1 LREAPVRDVQAECPS
16 GRSLSMS
23 DTTDTTDTTDDL
35 PVADAN
41 VARLMVELVDRLA
54 DKPAFVRLDDAG
66 RTDQVITFARLH
78 QLVGAVAGGLRE
90 RGIGR
95 GSRVVV
101 FVPMSIELYVTLLA
115 VLRLGAVAT
124 FIEPWGGRKMIEQAA
139 QLVDADAFIGIPKS
153 FLLRLMS
160 PALRS
165 IDVAVTTGTRR
176 IPGTERFS
184 ELLATPATQHV
195 LDAARMQADEPA
207 LVTFTTGS
215 TGTPKG
221 TNRTHEILLAQ
232 HHALARQVPDADH
245 ARVWT
250 NLPVV
255 VLHNIGRGVETV
267 LPPDSIGQDPMPDPK
282 QFHRLVERSGAT
294 ILAVSPAPLGQ
305 LGRAPGR
312 APLMKVERVY
322 TGGGPVTP
330 ELLESARAVLPNAR
344 IVALYG
350 STEAEPIAHASAE
363 EVLTRRGAM
372 RAHGGIYVGRE
383 VEDVDLLVVRP
394 VRGPIELEAGTS
406 LQDWSV
412 VDGAPG
418 ELLVAGD
425 HVNREYWENPD
436 AVRENKVTDEHGRVW
451 HRTGDIAR
459 RAEDGGLWLLGRR
472 GAGFTMRGRRW
483 WALEIETPVTDLPEI
498 ERAAICMPKFTGSDR
513 EFKNATAVLAVE
525 PAQGFDRREA
535 SHATVRVLRDLG
547 VAAQIEVRS
556 LKKIPVDKRHATKI
570 DTASLQEKL
579 KPENQDDY

>member
-1 LREAPVRDVQAECPS
+1 MEPPDTPRGDV
-16 GRSLSMS
+16 
-23 DTTDTTDTTDDL
+23 

-41 VARLMVELVDRLA
+41 VARLMVELVDRVA
-54 DKPAFVRLDDAG
+54 DRRAFVRLDDSG
-66 RTDQVITFARLH
+66 RTDQVVTFAHLH
-78 QLVGAVAGGLRE
+78 RLVGAVAGGLRE

-124 FIEPWGGRKMIEQAA
+124 FIEPWGGRRMIEQAA

-153 FLLRLMS
+153 FLLRVMS
-160 PALRS
+160 PALRG
-165 IDVAVTTGTRR
+165 IDVAIATGTRKV
-176 IPGTERFS
+176 PGADRFTD
-184 ELLATPATQHV
+184 LLATPQHLHV
-195 LDAARMQADEPA
+195 LDSARMEPDEPA

-232 HHALARQVPDADH
+232 HHALARQVPDAEH

-255 VLHNIGRGVETV
+255 VLHDLGRGVETV
-267 LPPDSIGQDPMPDPK
+267 LPPDRIGQDPMPDPK
-282 QFHRLVERSGAT
+282 RFHQLVSRSGAT
-294 ILAVSPAPLGQ
+294 ILALSPAPLGQ

-312 APLMKVERVY
+312 TPIATVERVY

-330 ELLESARAVLPNAR
+330 QLLELAKAVLPNAR
-344 IVALYG
+344 ITALYG

-363 EVLTRRGAM
+363 EVLARRGAM
-372 RAHGGIYVGRE
+372 RAHGGIYVGHD
-383 VEDVDLLVVRP
+383 VDDVDLLVVRP
-394 VRGPIELEAGTS
+394 ERGPIVLEPGTS
-406 LQDWSV
+406 LEDWAV
-412 VDGAPG
+412 ARGAPG
-418 ELLVAGD
+418 EVLVAGD
-425 HVNREYWENPD
+425 HVNREYWRNPE

-459 RAEDGGLWLLGRR
+459 RDQEGGLWLLGRR
-472 GAGFTMRGRRW
+472 GGGFTMKGRRW
-483 WALEIETPVTDLPEI
+483 WSLEIETPVTDLPEV
-498 ERAAICMPKFTGSDR
+498 ERAAICMPRFTGADR

-525 PAQGFDRREA
+525 PADGFDRRDA
-535 SHATVRVLRDLG
+535 TDATVRVLRELG
-547 VAAQIEVRS
+547 VAAQVEVRS
-556 LKKIPVDKRHATKI
+556 LKRIPVDKRHATKI
-570 DTASLQEKL
+570 DTAALQEKL

>member
-1 LREAPVRDVQAECPS
+1 MTPADEH
-16 GRSLSMS
+16 
-23 DTTDTTDTTDDL
+23 DTTTDL
-35 PVADAN
+35 AAPDAN
-41 VARLMVELVDRLA
+41 VARLMVDLVDRVA
-54 DKPAFVRLDDAG
+54 DKPAFIRLDEQG

-139 QLVDADAFIGIPKS
+139 KLVDADAFIGIPKS
-153 FLLRLMS
+153 FVLRLMS
-160 PALRS
+160 PALRG
-165 IDVAVTTGTRR
+165 IDVAITTGSRR
-176 IPGTERFS
+176 IPGAERFS
-184 ELLATPATQHV
+184 DLLATPRFQHV
-195 LDAARMQADEPA
+195 LDSERMGADEPA

-232 HHALARQVPDADH
+232 HHALARQVPDAEH

-267 LPPDSIGQDPMPDPK
+267 LPPDKVGQDPMPDPK
-282 QFHRLVERSGAT
+282 QFHNLVEQSGAT
-294 ILAVSPAPLGQ
+294 ILALSPAPLGQ

-312 APLMKVERVY
+312 APLTKVERVY

-330 ELLESARAVLPNAR
+330 ELLDAARAVLPNAQ
-344 IVALYG
+344 ITALYG
-350 STEAEPIAHASAE
+350 STEAEPIAHATAE
-363 EVLTRRGAM
+363 EVLARRGAM

-383 VEDVDLLVVRP
+383 VDDVDLLIVRP
-394 VRGPIELEAGTS
+394 ERGAIELEQGTS
-406 LQDWSV
+406 LQDWAV

-418 ELLVAGD
+418 EVLVAGD
-425 HVNREYWENPD
+425 HVNREYWRNPQ
-436 AVRENKVTDEHGRVW
+436 AVRENKVVDENGRVW

-472 GAGFTMRGRRW
+472 GGGFTMKGRRW
-483 WALEIETPVTDLPEI
+483 WSLEIETPVTDLPEV

-525 PAQGFDRREA
+525 PAQGFDRRDA
-535 SHATVRVLRDLG
+535 TAATVRVLADLG
-547 VAAQIEVRS
+547 LAAHIEVRS

-570 DTASLQEKL
+570 DVAALQEQL
-579 KPENQDDY
+579 KPENREDY

>member
-1 LREAPVRDVQAECPS
+1 
-16 GRSLSMS
+16 M
-23 DTTDTTDTTDDL
+23 TDFTPPTDPMPL
-35 PVADAN
+35 ADAN
-41 VARLMVELVDRLA
+41 VARLMVELIDRLA
-54 DKPAFVRLDDAG
+54 DHRAFVRLDDHG
-66 RTDQVITFARLH
+66 RSDQVITFARLH

-124 FIEPWGGRKMIEQAA
+124 FIEPWGGRQMIEQAA
-139 QLVDADAFIGIPKS
+139 KLVDADAFIGIPKS

-160 PALRS
+160 PTLRG
-165 IDVAVTTGTRR
+165 IDVAVSTGSRR
-176 IPGTERFS
+176 IPGAQRFS
-184 ELLATPATQHV
+184 DLLATPAHQHV
-195 LDAARMQADEPA
+195 LEAARMNADDPA

-215 TGTPKG
+215 TGIPKG

-232 HHALARQVPDADH
+232 HHALARQVPDAEH

-267 LPPDSIGQDPMPDPK
+267 LPPDSIGQDPMPNPK
-282 QFHRLVERSGAT
+282 HFHQLVQCSGAT
-294 ILAVSPAPLGQ
+294 VLAVSPAPLGQ

-312 APLMKVERVY
+312 VPLPGIERVY
-322 TGGGPVTP
+322 TGGGPITP
-330 ELLESARAVLPNAR
+330 ELLESAMAVLPNAQ
-344 IVALYG
+344 ITALYG

-363 EVLTRRGAM
+363 QVLSHRDAM
-372 RAHGGIYVGRE
+372 RTHGGIFVGRE
-383 VEDVDLLVVRP
+383 VEDVDLLIVRP
-394 VRGPIELEAGTS
+394 RREPITLEPGTS
-406 LQDWSV
+406 LLDWTV
-412 VDGAPG
+412 ADGAPG

-425 HVNREYWENPD
+425 HVNREYWKNPD

-459 RAEDGGLWLLGRR
+459 RDENGNLWLLGRR
-472 GAGFTMRGRRW
+472 GSGFTMKGRRW
-483 WALEIETPVTDLPEI
+483 WSLEIETPVTNLPEV
-498 ERAAICMPKFTGSDR
+498 ERAAICMPKFTGADR

-525 PAQGFDRREA
+525 PAAGFDRREA
-535 SHATVRVLRDLG
+535 SDATVRVLRELG
-547 VAAQIEVRS
+547 LAAQIEVRS
-556 LKKIPVDKRHATKI
+556 LKHIPVDRRHATKI
-570 DTASLQEKL
+570 DTAALQERL

>member
-1 LREAPVRDVQAECPS
+1 MAPDDPTQAS
-16 GRSLSMS
+16 
-23 DTTDTTDTTDDL
+23 DL

-41 VARLMVELVDRLA
+41 VARLMVELVDQVA
-54 DKPAFVRLDDAG
+54 DRPAFVKLEEQG
-66 RTDQVITFARLH
+66 RIDQVITFERLH
-78 QLVGAVAGGLRE
+78 RLVGAAAGGLRE

-139 QLVDADAFIGIPKS
+139 RLVDADAFIGIPKS
-153 FLLRLMS
+153 FLLRMMS
-160 PALRS
+160 PALRG
-165 IDVAVTTGTRR
+165 IDIAIATGTRKL
-176 IPGTERFS
+176 PGAERFGD
-184 ELLATPATQHV
+184 LLATPEHQHV
-195 LDAARMQADEPA
+195 LDSARMDADEPA

-232 HHALARQVPDADH
+232 HHSLARQVPDAEH

-267 LPPDSIGQDPMPDPK
+267 LPPDKVGQDPMPDPK
-282 QFHRLVERSGAT
+282 RFHQLVDRSGAT
-294 ILAVSPAPLGQ
+294 ILALSPAPLGQ

-312 APLMKVERVY
+312 GPLTKVERVY

-330 ELLESARAVLPNAR
+330 ELLDSVRPVLPNAQ
-344 IVALYG
+344 VTALYG
-350 STEAEPIAHASAE
+350 STEAEPIAHATAE
-363 EVLTRRGAM
+363 EVLARRGAM

-383 VEDVDLLVVRP
+383 VDDVDLLIVRDKN
-394 VRGPIELEAGTS
+394 GPIELEPGTM
-406 LQDWSV
+406 LADWAV
-412 VDGAPG
+412 VDGAAG
-418 ELLVAGD
+418 EVLVAGD
-425 HVNREYWENPD
+425 HVNREYWKNPE
-436 AVRENKVTDEHGRVW
+436 AVRENKVVDETGRVW

-472 GAGFTMRGRRW
+472 GAGFTMRGRRRW
-483 WALEIETPVTDLPEI
+483 SLEIETPVTDTPEV
-498 ERAAICMPKFTGSDR
+498 ERAAICMPKFSGSDR
-513 EFKNATAVLAVE
+513 AFKNATCVLAVE
-525 PAQGFDRREA
+525 PAAGFSRRDATEA
-535 SHATVRVLRDLG
+535 TIRVLRALG
-547 VAAQIEVRS
+547 VAAQVEVRS

-570 DTASLQEKL
+570 DTAALQEKL
-579 KPENQDDY
+579 KPENREDY